1 MTVTA
6 LPGYSHISEVVD
18 IVEEDV
24 IVDPGPQGP
33 RRLRQG
39 GLWASAA
46 FLTLLLV
53 AALMGSRSS
62 IVHDLPKE
70 SFDTVLTRD
79 ALAES
84 GLCGYGVDCSKESCC
99 TKSGYKCVEKSS
111 WWSACVKV
119 TSEVEEANSE
129 EDEEEA
135 PAKPA
140 EEEQAQVCSDAG
152 KSCTKTKCCSDDG
165 YSCTKRTAIW
175 WESTCQKT
183 TSSHAAQA
191 KKEKKDKQEK
201 KETWAEPAGEAA
213 EKVAPACAENGEEF
227 PSMVAAQ
234 KCAQK
239 FVKTLSI
246 AQKVSMLHGK
256 TGGMGYAG
264 YLEPKGVNS
273 KQGAMRLTMN
283 DGPQGYN
290 GYQEIVWG
298 KATQFPDLIAVAGSF
313 DTEAAKRYGAA
324 IAEEFKHKGCNV
336 LLGPDVEVIRSQL
349 SGRTFETL
357 SGEDPFLG
365 SQLAQAYVH
374 EVQKRGII
382 ATAKHWLDNNQET
395 DRQKVNVEVSDR
407 AQHEIYMQ
415 PFQAAFEAGAGAVM
429 CSYNSVYGE
438 HACQNKKLL
447 KTLLRENLG
456 FRGYVVSDWGA
467 THDAAVAA
475 LNGLDVEMPEA
486 TNFKH
491 LPDLINSSDIPQ
503 VTVDDMVVHVL
514 ASMYAAGQFDGR
526 YPEPKEGAM
535 DAMATSD
542 EHRAV
547 ARQIIIDSA
556 VLLKNEGS
564 TLPLQ
569 LRGKKVALVGK
580 YCNQTSDKA
589 FSQGSVYSGGGSG
602 YVDTHSVVPP
612 LKAIEEQIMKSACRS
627 SEDSGEEACHYPTWL
642 KWSPDASAGA
652 GADVAV
658 VCAAAHAEEG
668 WDRKH
673 YDVPD
678 AKELVAALRLQ
689 PGLKKVVVL
698 VSAPGAV
705 TSEWVE
711 SADAALLMFMPGE
724 QVGPAVAALLLGGA
738 SPGGR
743 LPVSLPKTDEHRFTG
758 EQYPGVQPKPH
769 KNAWG
774 KHLQANF
781 SEGVLVGY
789 RWNDAK
795 GVPARFPFGFGLS
808 YTDFRFGKFEV
819 ACEGKTSIVSFV
831 VANVGDR
838 AGTAVP
844 QLYVSFQSLR
854 PVRRQLR
861 AFRKVELLRGGEAT
875 VVFRLG
881 VADWS
886 SYDEGAQK
894 WISALDNGEKVEVS
908 VGSSST
914 DLQWTKTLDAC
925 GHSYIPMK
933 Q

>member
-290 GYQEIVWG
+290 GYQEQLFG
-298 KATQFPDLIAVAGSF
+298 NATQFPDLISIAASF
-313 DTEAAKRYGAA
+313 DEATAQRYSAA
-324 IAEEFKHKGCNV
+324 LADEFKIKGCNV
-336 LLGPDVEVIRSQL
+336 LLGPDVEVVRAQR
-349 SGRTFETL
+349 SGRTFESL
-357 SGEDPFLG
+357 SGEDPYLG
-365 SQLAQAYVH
+365 NRLARVYVG
-374 EVQKRGII
+374 EVRKRGII
-382 ATAKHWLDNNQET
+382 ATAKHWLNNNQET
-395 DRQKVNVEVSDR
+395 HRQQVNVEVSDR

-415 PFQAAFEAGAGAVM
+415 PFKGAIEAGVGAVM
-429 CSYNSVYGE
+429 CSYNKVYGTY
-438 HACQNKKLL
+438 ACENSKLL
-447 KTLLRENLG
+447 KELLRKDLG
-456 FRGYVVSDWGA
+456 FKGFVVSDWGG
-467 THDAAVAA
+467 THDAAKSAQGG
-475 LNGLDVEMPEA
+475 LNVEMPEPKQYAQLQELVSSGVVPQA
-486 TNFKH
+486 TIDE
-491 LPDLINSSDIPQ
+491 LASQ
-503 VTVDDMVVHVL
+503 VL
-514 ASMYAAGQFDGR
+514 SSMYAAGHFDGSFKLAWQWPPMFFR
-526 YPEPKEGAM
+526 
-535 DAMATSD
+535 DATSD
-542 EHRAV
+542 QHRAV
-547 ARQIIIDSA
+547 ARRTITDSA
-556 VLLKNEGS
+556 VLLKNSAS
-564 TLPLQ
+564 TLPLSTAG
-569 LRGKKVALVGK
+569 LKIVLVG
-580 YCNQTSDKA
+580 QTCKDAKGVG
-589 FSQGSVYSGGGSG
+589 QGSAYSAGGSG
-602 YVDTHSVVPP
+602 YVATTRAVTP
-612 LKAIEEQIMKSACRS
+612 LEGLKRQIKDATI
-627 SEDSGEEACHYPTWL
+627 TWAG
-642 KWSPDASAGA
+642 DASGIE
-652 GADVAV
+652 GADVVV

-668 WDRKH
+668 SDRKDLTLPVVGQLLH
-673 YDVPD
+673 N
-678 AKELVAALRLQ
+678 LRNL
-689 PGLKKVVVL
+689 PGGQEMKVVVAAFL
-698 VSAPGAV
+698 PGAV
-705 TSEWVE
+705 TTEWIE
-711 SADAALLMFMPGE
+711 LADAALVLWMPGE
-724 QVGPAVAALLLGGA
+724 QVGPALADLLTGAAE
-738 SPGGR
+738 PGGR
-743 LPVSLPKTDEHRFTG
+743 LPVTFPRVDEQRFTA
-758 EQYPGVQPKPH
+758 EQFPGV
-769 KNAWG
+769 N
-774 KHLQANF
+774 LLSTF

-789 RWNDAK
+789 RWNDAN
-795 GVPARFPFGFGLS
+795 GVEAAFPFGYGLS
-808 YTDFRFGKFEV
+808 YTEFKFSAFTA
-819 ACEGKTSIVSFV
+819 ACDTSGATVSLQ
-831 VANVGDR
+831 VANVGMR
-838 AGTAVP
+838 AGSAVP
-844 QLYVSFQSLR
+844 QVYVGFPSLK
-854 PVRRQLR
+854 PVLRQLR
-861 AFRKVELLRGGEAT
+861 GFKKVHVPAGST
-875 VVFRLG
+875 VAVTFHL
-881 VADWS
+881 VAEDWS
-886 SYDEGAQK
+886 FYD
-894 WISALDNGEKVEVS
+894 ISQQAWSSASDLGEQITIS
-908 VGSSST
+908 VGTSSA
-914 DLQWTKTLDAC
+914 DLVWSKAVVCPPQWGGT
-925 GHSYIPMK
+925 
-933 Q
+933 

>member
-407 AQHEIYMQ
+407 AQHEIYM
-415 PFQAAFEAGAGAVM
+415 PSFKGAIDAGAGAVM
-429 CSYNSVYGE
+429 CSYNKVYGE
-438 HACQNKKLL
+438 YACENSKLL
-447 KTLLRENLG
+447 RDLLRKDLG
-456 FRGYVVSDWGA
+456 FKGFVVSDWGA
-467 THDAAVAA
+467 THSAKGSLKGG
-475 LNGLDVEMPEA
+475 LNVEMPEA
-486 TNFKH
+486 QHYSNVASLVENDDVPEDTIDE
-491 LPDLINSSDIPQ
+491 LASQ
-503 VTVDDMVVHVL
+503 VLT
-514 ASMYAAGQFDGR
+514 SMYAAGQFDGKFSVDWKW
-526 YPEPKEGAM
+526 PPAFFL
-535 DAMATSD
+535 DATSD
-542 EHRAV
+542 DHRLV
-547 ARQIIIDSA
+547 AQKTITDSA
-556 VLLKNEGS
+556 VLLKNVDS
-564 TLPLQ
+564 ILPLQ
-569 LRGKKVALVGK
+569 TEGLKIVLVGHLCQSSK
-580 YCNQTSDKA
+580 GEGT
-589 FSQGSVYSGGGSG
+589 GSGYAGGGSG
-602 YVDTHSVVPP
+602 YVATTRSVTP
-612 LKAIEEQIMKSACRS
+612 LDGLRHHVKDAASITGSV
-627 SEDSGEEACHYPTWL
+627 
-642 KWSPDASAGA
+642 DASGA
-652 GADVAV
+652 EGADVAV

-668 WDRKH
+668 KDRT
-673 YDVPD
+673 DLVLPQ
-678 AKELVAALRLQ
+678 AEELVGDLRKL
-689 PGLKKVVVL
+689 PGGKTMRVVV
-698 VSAPGAV
+698 VAMVPGAV
-705 TSEWVE
+705 TTDEWIGDV
-711 SADAALLMFMPGE
+711 DAALVLWMPGE
-724 QVGPAVAALLLGGA
+724 QVGPALAQLLTGDA
-738 SPGGR
+738 SPTGR
-743 LPVSLPKTDEHRFTG
+743 LPVSFPKSDEKRFTE
-758 EQYPGVQPKPH
+758 EQFPGVDLESK
-769 KNAWG
+769 
-774 KHLQANF
+774 F

-795 GVPARFPFGFGLS
+795 GVPSAYPFGFGLTYS
-808 YTDFRFGKFEV
+808 EFLFKDFKAACQGK
-819 ACEGKTSIVSFV
+819 
-831 VANVGDR
+831 R
-838 AGTAVP
+838 ATVTMRIENAGERDDAAVP
-844 QLYVSFQSLR
+844 QIYIGFPSLK
-854 PVRRQLR
+854 PMKRQLR
-861 AFRKVELLRGGEAT
+861 GFKKVHIPAGGAANVE
-875 VVFRLG
+875 FSLSEE
-881 VADWS
+881 DWS
-886 SYDEGAQK
+886 FYDETSQAWK
-894 WISALDNGEKVEVS
+894 SASQLLETITVS
-908 VGSSST
+908 VGTSSA
-914 DLQWTKTLDAC
+914 DLQWS
-925 GHSYIPMK
+925 GNMK
-933 Q
+933 CTGAFLMPVMKK

>member
-1 MTVTA
+1 MRSCTLVAGAA
-6 LPGYSHISEVVD
+6 LLLAAGLGLAKVARGPKLQ
-18 IVEEDV
+18 
-24 IVDPGPQGP
+24 DPV
-33 RRLRQG
+33 
-39 GLWASAA
+39 ASAFVLGRA
-46 FLTLLLV
+46 EAVATSPVVRSCVELAGVRLADGGDGPIGNQDVASAGECV
-53 AALMGSRSS
+53 AACQ
-62 IVHDLPKE
+62 K
-70 SFDTVLTRD
+70 RD
-79 ALAES
+79 A
-84 GLCGYGVDCSKESCC
+84 C
-99 TKSGYKCVEKSS
+99 
-111 WWSACVKV
+111 
-119 TSEVEEANSE
+119 
-129 EDEEEA
+129 
-135 PAKPA
+135 
-140 EEEQAQVCSDAG
+140 
-152 KSCTKTKCCSDDG
+152 
-165 YSCTKRTAIW
+165 
-175 WESTCQKT
+175 
-183 TSSHAAQA
+183 AQA
-191 KKEKKDKQEK
+191 VFSAMNSGCYFFKEATTKLSVNS
-201 KETWAEPAGEAA
+201 TTAAGDLVFRKHYLSTYCG
-213 EKVAPACAENGEEF
+213 KVADRAHLETLQRRVLGDIEAWERMQVQRAWDDAERRARERL
-227 PSMVAAQ
+227 AD
-234 KCAQK
+234 
-239 FVKTLSI
+239 LSQGDKI
-246 AQKVSMLHGK
+246 MLLHGGP
-256 TGGMGYAG
+256 GGNGYAG
-264 YLEPKGVNS
+264 FINTKSISAPLGL
-273 KQGAMRLTMN
+273 RMN

-290 GYQEIVWG
+290 CYQARLAG
-298 KATQFPDLIAVAGSF
+298 TSTQFPALLSVAATFDPEASRRYAAAVADEFVTKGS
-313 DTEAAKRYGAA
+313 
-324 IAEEFKHKGCNV
+324 NV
-336 LLGPDVEVIRSQL
+336 LLGPDVEVTRAPL
-349 SGRTFETL
+349 SGRGFETI
-357 SGEDPFLG
+357 SGEDPYLG
-365 SQLAQAYVH
+365 SQLVRPYVQ
-374 EVQKRGII
+374 EVQRRGII
-382 ATAKHWLDNNQET
+382 ATVKHWLDNNQEIY
-395 DRQKVNVEVSDR
+395 RQTMDVEVGDR